1 MLHTSEEAQG
11 SAGKTRRLEP
21 PKFPPVTFF
30 KGRGYVLRSDLDVY
44 KASLQAF
51 ALGVSPPESK
61 PAIAPDPF
69 VPLKAVCAELGV
81 GRRTVGRR
89 IKEAAETV
97 SASEAA

>member
-1 MLHTSEEAQG
+1 MLHTSGEAQG
-11 SAGKTRRLEP
+11 AAGLTRCLES

-44 KASLQAF
+44 KVKLTAF

-61 PAIAPDPF
+61 PAVAPDPF

-81 GRRTVGRR
+81 GRRTIGRR
-89 IKEAAETV
+89 IKEAAESV
-97 SASEAA
+97 SAPEAA